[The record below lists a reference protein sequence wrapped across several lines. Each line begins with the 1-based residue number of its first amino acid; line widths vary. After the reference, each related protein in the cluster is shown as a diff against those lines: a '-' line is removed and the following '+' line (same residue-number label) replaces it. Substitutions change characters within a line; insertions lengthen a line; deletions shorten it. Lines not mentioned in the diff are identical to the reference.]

1 MMYSCE
7 LFSVRKSRNDFL
19 QLQAGMDFAVTILR
33 ENDIDVRYRT
43 EISAD
48 AVRIADSLKE
58 SLSDEDDDIN
68 LFVFANALNT
78 SDSSSFKKLFYE
90 FIART
95 EATLTTDPEHAG
107 MTPKLKIFP
116 MGDMGMGYKGYC
128 FKYNNKLFVAL
139 PYASLTGK
147 DMIDLIMEGVLK
159 AQKIVER
166 NFNDYPNG
174 IAFIGE
180 RRPGA
185 IGSADKK
192 AAEKAKKK
200 SEEKKK
206 QPKKK
211 EGFFKSFFPHRGD
224 TVGSKVRKI
233 VVLLAIAVFIGALWY
248 VLDFFVF
255 APAHNSAIND
265 QIREIAYRNKDGDT
279 TATTP
284 EGDPLP
290 EQDWDALKD
299 INEEIV
305 GWIRLDDTKI
315 DYPVMFHEG
324 DDQYSQYYLNHTYNH
339 EWSAYGT
346 IFIDYRSVDSTKSK
360 NVIMHGHNMI
370 DGSMFHELMNYSDR
384 FEGDLDYYKDHSVF
398 TFNTPDGDAK
408 WKVISV
414 FKTSTLFA
422 HGEFFNYMQGEFTSD
437 AEFMNFIYN
446 VRIRSMF
453 NVPVTVNEDDQIITL
468 STCSYEYT
476 NFRTVL
482 VARKVR
488 PGEDPE
494 VEVDLASVNHDPFL
508 PEVCYS
514 GARPDPLTFKKAYSK
529 GQINWY
535 DGKYNGKDDKTL
547 PGAETLTATVAA
559 NPTEPPTEK
568 PKKGETQAPANRRV
582 FTVTYTNM
590 DGSQFAAY
598 SVFEGDP
605 VPEPEDH
612 PTYDDENFNYTFVGW
627 DKDVDGVDFEHLN
640 TSLTI
645 APKFDATPK

>member
-1 MMYSCE
+1 MYSCE
-7 LFSVRKSRNDFL
+7 LYSVRKSKKDFFEL
-19 QLQAGMDFAVTILR
+19 SEGIEFASTILR

-58 SLSDEDDDIN
+58 SLEDEDSDDIN

-90 FIART
+90 FIVRA
-95 EATLTTDPEHAG
+95 ESKLEVDHEHEG

-116 MGDMGMGYKGYC
+116 MGDMGNGYRGYC
-128 FKYNNKLFVAL
+128 FKYKGKLFVAL
-139 PYASLTGK
+139 PYASLVGK
-147 DMIDLIMEGVLK
+147 DVIDLIMEGVKK
-159 AQKIVER
+159 AQRIVDR

-174 IAFIGE
+174 IVFIGDSTS
-180 RRPGA
+180 
-185 IGSADKK
+185 SAVSPKNPKDRSLDDKDK
-192 AAEKAKKK
+192 NKKK
-200 SEEKKK
+200 K
-206 QPKKK
+206 PKKK

-224 TVGSKVRKI
+224 SKGSKVRKI
-233 VVLLAIAVFIGALWY
+233 IVLLALVVFIGALWY
-248 VLDFFVF
+248 VLDFFVIS
-255 APAHNSAIND
+255 PAKNNAIND
-265 QIREIAYRNKDGDT
+265 EIREIAYNKDRTSPT
-279 TATTP
+279 TADGEP
-284 EGDPLP
+284 VP

-299 INEEIV
+299 INDEIV
-305 GWIRLDDTKI
+305 GWIRLDDSRI
-315 DYPVMFHEG
+315 DYPVMFHDG
-324 DDQYSQYYLNHTYNH
+324 DDQYSQYYLNHTYKH
-339 EWSAYGT
+339 EWSEYGT
-346 IFIDYRSVDSTKSK
+346 VFIDYRCPEGTKSK
-360 NVIMHGHNMI
+360 NVVMHGHNMI
-370 DGSMFHELMNYSDR
+370 DGSMFGTLMKYSDR

-422 HGEFFNYMQGEFTSD
+422 HGEFFNYMQGEFSSP
-437 AEFMNFIYN
+437 AEFMNFVYN

-453 NVPVTVNEDDQIITL
+453 NVPVTINEDDQIMTL

-482 VARKVR
+482 VARRVR

-494 VEVDLASVNHDPFL
+494 VEVDLASVNDDPFL

-514 GARPDPLTFKKAYSK
+514 GSRPNPGTFKSAYQK

-535 DGKYNGKDDKTL
+535 DGSYNGKDDKTL

-605 VPEPEDH
+605 VPVPDDH
-612 PTYDDENFNYTFVGW
+612 PTYEDENFYYNFVGW
-627 DKDVDGVDFEHLN
+627 DRDVEGVDFEHLN
-640 TSLTI
+640 TGLSI
-645 APKFDATPK
+645 APIFEATPK